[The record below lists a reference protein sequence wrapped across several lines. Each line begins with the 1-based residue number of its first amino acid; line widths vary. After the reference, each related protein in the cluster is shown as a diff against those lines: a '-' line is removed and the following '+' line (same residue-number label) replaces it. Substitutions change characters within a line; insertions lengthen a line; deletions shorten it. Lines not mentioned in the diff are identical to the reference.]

1 MDQYK
6 ATSTC
11 NFIDALR
18 SSEREYNSS
27 AFRRG
32 SLRLGSEPRFLFV
45 PPERR
50 ASFAVSSDP
59 ALLLR
64 GGTPVRQTRMSH
76 GRLTSQRDAK
86 TTRIQETIRNAFAV
100 RISLRPVYV
109 TDINNFYS
117 VIPLVNGNKMAVSSI
132 IKTEIRNEK

>member
-1 MDQYK
+1 
-6 ATSTC
+6 
-11 NFIDALR
+11 
-18 SSEREYNSS
+18 
-27 AFRRG
+27 
-32 SLRLGSEPRFLFV
+32 
-45 PPERR
+45 
-50 ASFAVSSDP
+50 
-59 ALLLR
+59 
-64 GGTPVRQTRMSH
+64 MSH